1 MKFLGFF
8 FFSQEASG
16 GLNVFISL
24 VAVTK
29 IYIKSCALLGVIKI
43 NAVIDR

>member
-1 MKFLGFF
+1 MVFF
-8 FFSQEASG
+8 FFFPHKKPPSG
-16 GLNVFISL
+16 GLNVLISL